1 MAVKGD
7 KGFASQNQNAFFQ
20 TPKSSS
26 CFAGEEVDKESFVA
40 VLTSEVE
47 VKSKWKR
54 NKKRLNFRN
63 C

>member
-20 TPKSSS
+20 TPKSSF

-47 VKSKWKR
+47 IKSK
-54 NKKRLNFRN
+54 
-63 C
+63 